1 MSNDKKIENLEQ
13 ILSKQIAWYKEKLE
27 LEDKGEVD
35 SSYIYD
41 MAYEAF
47 QDLSRGEYLA
57 ILETLAD

>member
-13 ILSKQIAWYKEKLE
+13 ILIKQIAWYKEKLE
-27 LEDKGEVD
+27 LEEKGEVD

-41 MAYEAF
+41 MAYEEF
-47 QDLSRGEYLA
+47 NNLSRGDYLA